1 MLSSAMSTTIE
12 TNGIEAECAEGSEA
26 RALRAEGAS
35 VLASSKVV
43 LTSAAV
49 IAAAAVEGRIKVLV
63 VMAVTLASQ
72 DALRRLPIEESL
84 SHMIHHD
91 EAKTLPA
98 SKGVKA
104 ATIDAARAATVT
116 DAGLATALSSE

>member
-12 TNGIEAECAEGSEA
+12 TNGIGAECAEGSEA

-43 LTSAAV
+43 LTNAAV
-49 IAAAAVEGRIKVLV
+49 IAAAVEGRIKVLV

-104 ATIDAARAATVT
+104 VTIDAARAATVT